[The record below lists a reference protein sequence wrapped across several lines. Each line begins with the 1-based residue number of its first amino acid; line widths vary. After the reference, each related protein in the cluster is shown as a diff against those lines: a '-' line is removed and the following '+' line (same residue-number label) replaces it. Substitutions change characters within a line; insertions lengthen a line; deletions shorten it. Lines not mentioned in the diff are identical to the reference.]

1 MMRRLIVRTL
11 LLLLP
16 ILYNLCLAQVEQ
28 PYPPLNLVSIPTAG
42 TLPRG
47 SFTLESLIIKNGG
60 IVPRLSVGFTDN
72 FTVGISYGVQNLI
85 GDTKPSINK
94 TTPEVQIKYRIFA
107 ESEKMPALVYG
118 LDTQGRGE
126 FHKQDSILSIS
137 GRSDNTRTLNRYDQK
152 AWGMYIVFSKNWN
165 LMGNLGM
172 HVGIS
177 KSLSENDDGDKDL
190 NVFIGFD
197 KELNRSFY
205 LLVVYDAALNDN
217 LTEEDYGAIIKIT
230 FGRGKG
236 YLNAGVRWAISSNL
250 MLEVNFNDINQNT
263 EAEYTN
269 REIRVMY
276 SESF

>member
-1 MMRRLIVRTL
+1 MRNL

-16 ILYNLCLAQVEQ
+16 ILYHLCLAQVEQ
-28 PYPPLNLVSIPTAG
+28 PYPPLKLVSIPTAG

-60 IVPRLSVGFTDN
+60 IVPKLSVGFTDN
-72 FTVGISYGVQNLI
+72 FNIGVSYGVQNLI
-85 GDTKPSINK
+85 GDTKPSMNK
-94 TTPEVQIKYRIFA
+94 TTPEVQIKYRIFD

-137 GRSDNTRTLNRYDQK
+137 GKSESTRILNRYDQK

-172 HVGIS
+172 HAGIS

-190 NVFIGFD
+190 NVFFGFD
-197 KELNRSFY
+197 KELNRSFSF
-205 LLVVYDAALNDN
+205 LVEYDAALNDN
-217 LTEEDYGAIIKIT
+217 LTEDDYDAIKKIT

-250 MLEVNFNDINQNT
+250 MLEINFNDINQNT

-269 REIRVMY
+269 REIKVMY

>member
-1 MMRRLIVRTL
+1 MRRLIVKIL

-16 ILYNLCLAQVEQ
+16 ILYNFCSTQVEQ

-47 SFTLESLIIKNGG
+47 SFTLESLIINNGG
-60 IVPRLSVGFTDN
+60 IVPKLSIGFTDN
-72 FTVGISYGVQNLI
+72 FAVGVSYGIQNLI
-85 GDTKPSINK
+85 GDTTPSINK
-94 TTPEVQIKYRIFA
+94 TTPEVQIKYRIFD

-137 GRSDNTRTLNRYDQK
+137 GKSDSTRTLNRYDQK

-172 HVGIS
+172 HAGIS
-177 KSLSENDDGDKDL
+177 KSLLENDDGDKDL
-190 NVFIGFD
+190 NVFFGFD
-197 KELNRSFY
+197 KELNRSFS
-205 LLVVYDAALNDN
+205 LLVEYDAALNDN
-217 LTEEDYGAIIKIT
+217 LTEDDYGSINKIT
-230 FGRGKG
+230 FGRGRG

-269 REIRVMY
+269 REIKVMY

>member
-1 MMRRLIVRTL
+1 MRSLIIRKL
-11 LLLLP
+11 LLLFL
-16 ILYNLCLAQVEQ
+16 ILCNLGWAQVEQ
-28 PYPPLNLVSIPTAG
+28 PYPPLNLVNIPTAG

-72 FTVGISYGVQNLI
+72 FTLGVSYGVQNLI
-85 GDTKPSINK
+85 GDSKPSINK
-94 TTPEVQIKYRIFA
+94 TTPEVQIKYRIFD

-126 FHKQDSILSIS
+126 FHKQESILSIS
-137 GRSDNTRTLNRYDQK
+137 GKSDSTRNLNRYDQK

-172 HVGIS
+172 HAGIS

-190 NVFIGFD
+190 NVFFGFD
-197 KELNRSFY
+197 KELNRSFS
-205 LLVVYDAALNDN
+205 LLVEYDAALNDN
-217 LTEEDYGAIIKIT
+217 LTEDDYGAIKKIT
-230 FGRGKG
+230 FGKGKG

-250 MLEVNFNDINQNT
+250 MLEVNLNDINQNT

-269 REIRVMY
+269 REIKVIY

>member
-1 MMRRLIVRTL
+1 MRRLIVRTL

-72 FTVGISYGVQNLI
+72 FTVGVSYGVQNLI

-94 TTPEVQIKYRIFA
+94 TTPEVQIKYRIFD

-137 GRSDNTRTLNRYDQK
+137 GKSDSTQTLNRYDQK

-165 LMGNLGM
+165 LMGNLGI
-172 HVGIS
+172 HAGIS

-190 NVFIGFD
+190 NVFFGFD
-197 KELNRSFY
+197 KELNRSFS
-205 LLVVYDAALNDN
+205 LLVEYDAALNDN
-217 LTEEDYGAIIKIT
+217 LTEDDYGAIKNIT

-269 REIRVMY
+269 REIKVIY

>member
-1 MMRRLIVRTL
+1 MRRLIVRTL

-47 SFTLESLIIKNGG
+47 SLTLESLIIKNGG
-60 IVPRLSVGFTDN
+60 IIPRLSIDFTDN
-72 FTVGISYGVQNLI
+72 FTVGVSYGVQNLI

-94 TTPEVQIKYRIFA
+94 TTPEVQIKYRIFD

-137 GRSDNTRTLNRYDQK
+137 GKSDSTQTLNRYDQK

-172 HVGIS
+172 HAGIS

-190 NVFIGFD
+190 NVFFGFD
-197 KELNRSFY
+197 KELNRSFS
-205 LLVVYDAALNDN
+205 LLVEYDAALNDN
-217 LTEEDYGAIIKIT
+217 LTEDNYGTIKNIT
-230 FGRGKG
+230 FGREKG

-269 REIRVMY
+269 REIKVMY

>member
-1 MMRRLIVRTL
+1 MRSLIVRIL

-47 SFTLESLIIKNGG
+47 SFTLESLIIKSGG

-72 FTVGISYGVQNLI
+72 FTVGVSYGVQNLI

-94 TTPEVQIKYRIFA
+94 TTPEVQIKYRIFD

-118 LDTQGRGE
+118 LDTQGKGE

-137 GRSDNTRTLNRYDQK
+137 GKSDSTRTLNRYDQK

-165 LMGNLGM
+165 LIGNLGM
-172 HVGIS
+172 HAGIS

-190 NVFIGFD
+190 NVFFGFD
-197 KELNRSFY
+197 KELNRSFS
-205 LLVVYDAALNDN
+205 LLVEYDAALNDN
-217 LTEEDYGAIIKIT
+217 LTEDDYGAIKNIT

-269 REIRVMY
+269 REIKVIY

>member
-1 MMRRLIVRTL
+1 MRRLIVRTL

-16 ILYNLCLAQVEQ
+16 IIYNLCLAQVEQ

-72 FTVGISYGVQNLI
+72 FTVGVSYGVQNLI

-94 TTPEVQIKYRIFA
+94 TTPEVQIKYRIFD

-126 FHKQDSILSIS
+126 FYKQDSILSIS
-137 GRSDNTRTLNRYDQK
+137 GKLDSIRTLNRYDQK

-172 HVGIS
+172 HAGIS

-190 NVFIGFD
+190 NVFFGFD
-197 KELNRSFY
+197 KELNRSFS
-205 LLVVYDAALNDN
+205 LLVEYDAALNDN
-217 LTEEDYGAIIKIT
+217 LTEDDYGAIKKIT

-269 REIRVMY
+269 REIKVMY

>member
-1 MMRRLIVRTL
+1 MRRLIVRTL

-16 ILYNLCLAQVEQ
+16 IIYNLCLAQVEQ

-42 TLPRG
+42 KLPRG

-72 FTVGISYGVQNLI
+72 FTVGVSYGVQNLI

-94 TTPEVQIKYRIFA
+94 TTPEVQIKYRIFD

-126 FHKQDSILSIS
+126 FHKQESILSIS
-137 GRSDNTRTLNRYDQK
+137 GKSDSTRTLNRYDQK

-172 HVGIS
+172 HAGLS

-190 NVFIGFD
+190 NVFFGFD
-197 KELNRSFY
+197 KELNRSFS
-205 LLVVYDAALNDN
+205 LLVEYDAALNDN
-217 LTEEDYGAIIKIT
+217 LTEDDYDAIKKIT

-269 REIRVMY
+269 REIKVMY

>member
-1 MMRRLIVRTL
+1 MKRLIVRTFL
-11 LLLLP
+11 LLIP
-16 ILYNLCLAQVEQ
+16 ILYNLCWAQVEQ
-28 PYPPLNLVSIPTAG
+28 PYPPLNLVGIPTAG

-60 IVPRLSVGFTDN
+60 IVPKLSVGFTDN
-72 FTVGISYGVQNLI
+72 FNIGVSYGVQNLI
-85 GDTKPSINK
+85 GDTKPLINK
-94 TTPEVQIKYRIFA
+94 TTPEVQIKYRIFD

-137 GRSDNTRTLNRYDQK
+137 GKLNNIRTLNRYDQK

-172 HVGIS
+172 HAGIS

-190 NVFIGFD
+190 NIFFGFD
-197 KELNRSFY
+197 KELNRSFS
-205 LLVVYDAALNDN
+205 LLVEYDAALNDN
-217 LTEEDYGAIIKIT
+217 LTEDDYGAIKKIT

-269 REIRVMY
+269 REIKVMY

>member
-1 MMRRLIVRTL
+1 MRRLIVRTL

-60 IVPRLSVGFTDN
+60 IVPRLSIGFTDN
-72 FTVGISYGVQNLI
+72 FTVGVSYGVQNLI

-94 TTPEVQIKYRIFA
+94 TTPEVQIKYRIFD

-137 GRSDNTRTLNRYDQK
+137 GKSDSTRTLNRYDQK

-172 HVGIS
+172 HAGIS

-190 NVFIGFD
+190 NVFFGFD
-197 KELNRSFY
+197 KELNRSFS
-205 LLVVYDAALNDN
+205 LLVEYDAALNDN
-217 LTEEDYGAIIKIT
+217 LTEDDYGAIKNIT

-269 REIRVMY
+269 REIKVIY